1 MRRLSFYT
9 TIITLLFVGVV
20 QFVEAQGIIINAT
33 AQRTPQIQNLRIEKH
48 HVNVSIDNQLATT
61 KIDQVFANPN
71 NMQLEGTYLFPLQDE
86 VAISDFV
93 LYIDGEP
100 VKAELLAKA
109 KARSIY
115 EGIVRSMQDPALLEY
130 VGTRAFQARVFPI
143 PPNGE
148 RRIQLEYSQVI
159 GVDSGLARYT
169 YPLRTDK
176 FTNYP
181 VGSLSVSVDL
191 KSKHELKT
199 IYSPSHEVAVNRQD
213 DHRATISYEGNSVN
227 VIRDF
232 ACYYS
237 VSNKDF
243 GIDLITH
250 RDDPDE
256 DGFFMLLISPKYEI
270 DKKKIIEKDFIFVLD
285 RSGSMKGPKIEQAKK
300 ALRFCVENLKDGDRF
315 NLILFNTDVEPFAE
329 ELVSVKKE
337 RENAFEFI
345 EGIVANGGTNINDAV
360 LAAVTDEPDPKRPRL
375 VVFLT
380 DGEATVGVTD
390 ITQILKNVSGANGE
404 KSRIFVFGVGY
415 DVNVN
420 LLDKMAEQNGGT
432 RQYVKPQEDLEVA
445 VSSFYTKVSEPVLV
459 NLDLDIEDIRTKDL
473 YPQKLPHLFR
483 GSQLTVL
490 GRYTGSGKS
499 NLTLHG
505 DINGEREEFSN
516 SGKFPKSESGHQFL
530 PRLWAQR
537 KVAYLVDEVR
547 LNGENEEL
555 VEEIVRLSEKYGI
568 MTPYTSFLVT
578 EDQKQRDVLSLVP
591 RGRTTTSPETARSV
605 GAQKPSNIS
614 DFTGFLSKESRSLPE
629 RPPEAAR
636 IGVAESEKLQALQTQ
651 AQLADTAIT
660 VKQVKNKTFHLRK
673 GVWVDTAHKTETKI
687 TKVEFGS
694 DTYFDLL
701 KKEPE
706 ISKYLAIGKHV
717 IISYKGTSYEIHPAK
732 QPEDEDS
739 D

>member
-1 MRRLSFYT
+1 MRKISFYAT
-9 TIITLLFVGVV
+9 AIILLLVGVL
-20 QFVEAQGIIINAT
+20 QLADAQGIII
-33 AQRTPQIQNLRIEKH
+33 RTTGRRAPQIQNLRIEKH

-71 NMQLEGTYLFPLQDE
+71 NMQLEGTYLFPLQDD
-86 VAISDFV
+86 VAISNFV

-109 KARSIY
+109 KAKRIY

-159 GVDSGLARYT
+159 SVDSALARYT

-176 FTNYP
+176 FTDYP

-191 KSKHELKT
+191 ESKHELKT
-199 IYSPSHEVAVNRQD
+199 IYSPSHEVAVNRKD
-213 DHRATISYEGNSVN
+213 DHRATISYEGNNVK

-237 VSNKDF
+237 LSDKDF

-285 RSGSMKGPKIEQAKK
+285 RSGSMKGPKIDQAKK
-300 ALRFCVENLKDGDRF
+300 ALRFCVENLNDGDRF

-337 RENAFEFI
+337 RKNALAFI
-345 EGIVANGGTNINDAV
+345 DDIKGNGGTNINDAL
-360 LAAVTDEPDPKRPRL
+360 LAAINDAPDLKRPRI

-390 ITQILKNVSGANGE
+390 ATQILKNVSGENAD

-415 DVNVN
+415 DVNVH

-445 VSSFYTKVSEPVLV
+445 VSSFYTKVSEPILV
-459 NLDLDIEDIRTKDL
+459 NLDLEIESIKTKNL

-490 GRYTGSGKS
+490 GRYVGSGKS
-499 NLTLHG
+499 KLILYG
-505 DINGEREEFSN
+505 DINGERKEFSN
-516 SGKFPKSESGHQFL
+516 TGKFPKNEADHQFL

-547 LNGENEEL
+547 LNGENKEL
-555 VEEIVRLSEKYGI
+555 VDEIVRLSEKYGI

-578 EDQKQRDVLSLVP
+578 EEQKQNDVLSQ
-591 RGRTTTSPETARSV
+591 RGRTDSSPRMARSVTARSAPAPKLSALRA
-605 GAQKPSNIS
+605 GRAQSASAPSGS
-614 DFTGFLSKESRSLPE
+614 ELVQESIE
-629 RPPEAAR
+629 
-636 IGVAESEKLQALQTQ
+636 LQALQTQ
-651 AQLADTAIT
+651 EQLAETIAA
-660 VKQVKNKTFHLRK
+660 VKQVKNKTFHLK
-673 GVWVDTAHKTETKI
+673 DGVWVDTAHKTETK
-687 TKVEFGS
+687 TKKIEFGS
-694 DTYFDLL
+694 DAYFDLL
-701 KKEPE
+701 KKEPD

-717 IISYKGTSYEIHPAK
+717 IVSYKGTSYEIHPAK
-732 QPEDEDS
+732 QPKDENS

>member
-1 MRRLSFYT
+1 MRKLNFYT
-9 TIITLLFVGVV
+9 TTLILLFVGVV
-20 QFVEAQGIIINAT
+20 QFVEAQGIFITIPER
-33 AQRTPQIQNLRIEKH
+33 RTQQIQNLIIEKH

-71 NMQLEGTYLFPLQDE
+71 NRQLEGTYLFPLQDE
-86 VAISDFV
+86 VAISNFV

-109 KARSIY
+109 KAKSIY

-159 GVDSGLARYT
+159 GVDSALAKYT

-176 FTNYP
+176 FTNHP
-181 VGSLSVSVDL
+181 VGSLLVSIDL
-191 KSKHELKT
+191 KSKHALKT
-199 IYSPSHEVAVNRQD
+199 IYSPSHEVAVNRKD
-213 DHRATISYEGNSVN
+213 DHRATISYEGTNVN

-232 ACYYS
+232 TCYYS
-237 VSNKDF
+237 LSDKDF

-300 ALRFCVENLKDGDRF
+300 ALRFCVENLNDGDRF

-329 ELVSVKKE
+329 KLVSVKKE
-337 RENAFEFI
+337 RKNALAFI
-345 EGIVANGGTNINDAV
+345 DDITGNGGTNINEAL
-360 LAAVTDEPDPKRPRL
+360 LAAISDPPDSKRPRI

-390 ITQILKNVSGANGE
+390 AAQILKNVSGKNAD

-432 RQYVKPQEDLEVA
+432 RQYVRPQENLEVA

-459 NLDLDIEDIRTKDL
+459 NLDLEIEDIKTKNL

-490 GRYTGSGKS
+490 GRYTGNGKS
-499 NLTLHG
+499 KLILHG
-505 DINGEREEFSN
+505 DINGERQEFSN
-516 SGKFPKSESGHQFL
+516 NGKFPKNESDHQFL

-547 LNGENEEL
+547 LNGENKEL
-555 VEEIVRLSEKYGI
+555 VDEIVRLSEKYGI

-578 EDQKQRDVLSLVP
+578 EEQKRNPVLSQLP
-591 RGRTTTSPETARSV
+591 RGRTDSSAKIARSV
-605 GAQKPSNIS
+605 RAQNRPKVSALSAATAPSAR
-614 DFTGFLSKESRSLPE
+614 DLVQESIE
-629 RPPEAAR
+629 
-636 IGVAESEKLQALQTQ
+636 LQALQTQ
-651 AQLADTAIT
+651 EQLADAPTT
-660 VKQVKNKTFHLRK
+660 VKQVKNKTFHLK
-673 GVWVDTAHKTETKI
+673 DGVWIDTTHKTETKT
-687 TKVEFGS
+687 TKIEFGS
-694 DTYFDLL
+694 DAYFELL
-701 KKEPE
+701 KKEPD

-717 IISYKGTSYEIHPAK
+717 IVSYKGKSYEIHPAK
-732 QPEDEDS
+732 QPKDEDS